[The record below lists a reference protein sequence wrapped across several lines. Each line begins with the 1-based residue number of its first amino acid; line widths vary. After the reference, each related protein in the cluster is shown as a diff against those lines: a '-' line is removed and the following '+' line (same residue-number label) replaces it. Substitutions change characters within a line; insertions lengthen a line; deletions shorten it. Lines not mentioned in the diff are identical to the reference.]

1 MASKAV
7 YAVGLDAGSS
17 LTRIVICLLE
27 RGRLRFAGYGEAPS
41 KGWTKGCV
49 SDHTALTESLLA
61 AIRDA
66 ESRAQIPAGLGS
78 AVLGIGGPTIN
89 GVNTRGFYEL
99 GYPREIG
106 QADVHHAVERASG
119 VVLPPDHLLLHVAP
133 QDFSVDGRPGHRNP
147 CGMIGS
153 RLEAFVHLVTAS
165 LHEHQGLIGSAN
177 LAHLSIEDT
186 VFEGLAAA
194 YAALLPE
201 DRREGVAVI
210 DIGAH
215 SAELAVYYGEALV
228 FTHSVPIC
236 GDHFT
241 KDVAKGLCVS
251 PEDAEWIK
259 LQHGCAL
266 VEQTSWNS
274 LIEIPSPSDRGPR
287 QRPRRELSIILESR
301 AVDLFSYV
309 QRELVRVGM
318 DQSLMG
324 AVLTGGA
331 ARLPGLCE
339 VAEQVLNCQAVCGL
353 PTGIR
358 DWPKELDNPAWTTAA
373 GLAMYSARLK
383 LRAELDRR
391 NGFFRS
397 IWP

>member
-7 YAVGLDAGSS
+7 YVAGLDAGSS
-17 LTRIVICLLE
+17 FSRIVICLLE
-27 RGRLRFAGYGEAPS
+27 NGGLRLAGYGEAPS
-41 KGWTKGCV
+41 KGWIKGCV
-49 SDHTALTESLLA
+49 SDHKALTESILA

-66 ESRAQIPAGLGS
+66 ESRAPLPSGLGS

-89 GVNTRGFYEL
+89 GINTRGFYEL
-99 GYPREIG
+99 GHPREIG

-119 VVLPPDHLLLHVAP
+119 VVLPPDHMLLHVAP
-133 QDFSVDGRPGHRNP
+133 QDFSVDGRPGLRNP
-147 CGMIGS
+147 TGMIGS
-153 RLEAFVHLVTAS
+153 KLEAFVHLVTTS
-165 LHEHQGLIGSAN
+165 LHEHQGLVDAAN
-177 LAHLSIEDT
+177 LAHLSIEET

-228 FTHSVPIC
+228 LTHSIPIC

-241 KDVAKGLCVS
+241 RDITKGLCVS
-251 PEDAEWIK
+251 PEDAECIK
-259 LQHGCAL
+259 LQHGCAQ
-266 VEQTSWNS
+266 VEQTAWNS

-287 QRPRRELSIILESR
+287 QRPRRELSIILEAR
-301 AVDLFSYV
+301 AIDLFSYV
-309 QRELVRVGM
+309 KRELARVGM
-318 DQSLMG
+318 DQNLIG

-331 ARLPGLCE
+331 ARLPGLCD

-353 PTGIR
+353 PVGIR

-397 IWP
+397 VWT

>member
-7 YAVGLDAGSS
+7 YAAGLDAGSFLS
-17 LTRIVICLLE
+17 RFVICVIE
-27 RGRLRFAGYGEAPS
+27 QGRLRLVGYGEAPS
-41 KGWTKGCV
+41 RGWIKGCV
-49 SDHTALTESLLA
+49 SDPKALTESLLA

-66 ESRAQIPAGLGS
+66 ESRAQLSPELGS

-89 GVNTRGFYEL
+89 GVNTRGFYEV

-119 VVLPPDHLLLHVAP
+119 VVLPADHMLLHVAP

-147 CGMIGS
+147 CGMMGS
-153 RLEAFVHLVTAS
+153 KLEAFVHLVTAS
-165 LHEHQGLIGSAN
+165 VHEHQGLVGAAN
-177 LAHLSIEDT
+177 LAHLSVEET
-186 VFEGLAAA
+186 VFEGLASA

-215 SAELAVYYGEALV
+215 STEMAVYYGEALV
-228 FTHSVPIC
+228 FTHSAPIC

-241 KDVAKGLCVS
+241 RDVARGLCVS

-259 LQHGCAL
+259 LQYGCAQ
-266 VEQTSWNS
+266 VEQTAWNS
-274 LIEIPSPSDRGPR
+274 LIEIPSTSERGPR
-287 QRPRRELSIILESR
+287 QRRRRELSIILEAR
-301 AVDLFSYV
+301 AQDLFKYV
-309 QRELVRVGM
+309 RRELGRVGM
-318 DQSLMG
+318 DQNLVG
-324 AVLTGGA
+324 VVLTGGA
-331 ARLPGLCE
+331 ARLPGLCD
-339 VAEQVLNCQAVCGL
+339 VAEQVLSCQAVYGL
-353 PTGIR
+353 PVGIR